1 MPNGTTRTKRYRQ
14 LGLFS
19 PYYCRL
25 KGGINLAASWLQRGR
40 RKKKEKKKG
49 RSRAAL
55 LDDPDP
61 SPPSFVGRQRCT
73 SSSSHRLKQGEE
85 VISSW
90 SSPHMRQ

>member
-19 PYYCRL
+19 PRYCRL
-25 KGGINLAASWLQRGR
+25 KGGINLAESWLQRGR
-40 RKKKEKKKG
+40 RKKREKKEKG

-55 LDDPDP
+55 LDDPDL
-61 SPPSFVGRQRCT
+61 SPPSFVGRHRCT

-85 VISSW
+85 
-90 SSPHMRQ
+90 